1 MRRGERDDAGS
12 VLLLAIGLAA
22 VLLLLV
28 AVVVDVSKVVLAKR
42 ALAAAADG
50 AAVAAA
56 QQADRASIVA
66 DGLGS
71 RLPLDPQGVAAAVAD
86 YQAQAQQEQPGLE
99 LVGSVDAGAPEIAV
113 VRARR
118 VVVLPFVGWLG
129 TAEVTVEGT
138 ARARSP
144 VVP

>member
-1 MRRGERDDAGS
+1 MRQRDDEGTI
-12 VLLLAIGLAA
+12 LLLTIGLCA

-66 DGLGS
+66 NGLGE
-71 RLPLDPQGVAAAVAD
+71 RVPLDPGAVAD
-86 YQAQAQQEQPGLE
+86 VVADYEAESRAEQPGLQ
-99 LVGSVDAGAPEIAV
+99 LAGDVDPGDAGTAV
-113 VRARR
+113 VQARR
-118 VVVLPFVGWLG
+118 TVTLPFVGWLG
-129 TAEVTVEGT
+129 VADVELRAT
-138 ARARSP
+138 ARAQSP
-144 VVP
+144 VLP